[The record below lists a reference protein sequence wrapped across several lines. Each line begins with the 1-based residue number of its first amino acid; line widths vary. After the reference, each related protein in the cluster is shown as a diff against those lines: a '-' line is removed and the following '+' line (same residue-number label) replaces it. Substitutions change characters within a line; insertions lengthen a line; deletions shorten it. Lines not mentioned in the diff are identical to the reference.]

1 MDDFYIDK
9 KGLAAYFEMQWL
21 DKLRE
26 SGVTEQLDSK
36 SKRVP
41 DSFISSDHSQ
51 NVARFVINTL
61 AYENI
66 SPKTI
71 IEIRCFSR

>member
-1 MDDFYIDK
+1 MRTEKRGLKGINMDDFYIDK

-26 SGVTEQLDSK
+26 SGVTEQLYSK

-61 AYENI
+61 I
-66 SPKTI
+66 DRI
-71 IEIRCFSR
+71 L